1 MIWSR
6 RFLTAAIRLLVCVF
20 AICRM
25 TRSRSASAIMDHS
38 YRGKP
43 SARCGDHW
51 RVMLEGKARHCVA
64 AALSFQAPILA
75 IGRRGPSAQPADNI
89 RLTLYWYE
97 SSTNRKASGMRNLT
111 VYQRFAMI
119 IAALSIVLF
128 SASALQIL
136 VLRDAV
142 LDERRTTVRNLV
154 EAATRIL
161 THYEAEAKAGKIEPD
176 RARQMAFA
184 SISAMRWGEYS
195 DYVGVYGTGSADAGV
210 TYVHANPK
218 YINVNRWEFKDSTGK
233 LLIQDIVRTA
243 RAGGGF
249 VEYLAPRS
257 AGGAELRKLSYV
269 GAFGAGDKMLALQAG
284 AYVDDVDAVVF
295 RRMLWAGIAGL
306 AGLAIAGF
314 VAFWLGRGLVMPL
327 KRTCAAMDELAKG
340 NLAVEIPFVDRTN
353 EIGRIARSL
362 QVFKDHLVESTRLR
376 AEQEETKARSAE
388 DRRTAMARIADE
400 FEHSIGGVIRGT
412 TTAADELQNSASSMS
427 TIAVGTTNQS
437 AKVAAA
443 AEQTASNVQTVAAS
457 AEELS
462 TSIAQSAVGQA
473 SRTEAMVG
481 RLVEASQKI
490 GEVMALIQT
499 IAGQTNLLALNATI
513 EAARAGDAGRG
524 FAVVANEV
532 KALSSQTAKAT
543 EEITSQIQAIRD
555 ATGSTVEA
563 IREIGTTIGQMN
575 EITGSI
581 AAAVEEQG
589 AATNEIARSVQ
600 QAAQGAQ
607 EVMQNITGVRE
618 ASSQVDAAATLVL
631 NAAARLTTQSEQ
643 LESETG
649 KFLGNIRAA

>member
-1 MIWSR
+1 
-6 RFLTAAIRLLVCVF
+6 
-20 AICRM
+20 
-25 TRSRSASAIMDHS
+25 
-38 YRGKP
+38 
-43 SARCGDHW
+43 
-51 RVMLEGKARHCVA
+51 
-64 AALSFQAPILA
+64 
-75 IGRRGPSAQPADNI
+75 
-89 RLTLYWYE
+89 
-97 SSTNRKASGMRNLT
+97 MRNLT

-119 IAALSIVLF
+119 IAALTIVLF
-128 SASALQIL
+128 AVSALQIL
-136 VLRDAV
+136 VLRDAT
-142 LDERRTTVRNLV
+142 LDERRTTVRDLV
-154 EAATRIL
+154 EAATKIL
-161 THYEAEAKAGKIEPD
+161 AHYEGEATAGRIEPD
-176 RARQMAFA
+176 KARQMAFA
-184 SISAMRWGEYS
+184 SISSMRWGEYS
-195 DYVGVYGTGSADAGV
+195 DYIGVYGTGSSDAGV

-218 YINVNRWEFKDSTGK
+218 YINVNRWDFKDKSGK

-257 AGGAELRKLSYV
+257 AGGAELRKVSYV
-269 GAFGAGDKMLALQAG
+269 GAFGTGDKALAIQAG
-284 AYVDDVDAVVF
+284 AYVDDIDAVVF
-295 RRMLWAGIAGL
+295 RRMIWAGIAGL
-306 AGLAIAGF
+306 AGLAIAAF
-314 VAFWLGRGLVMPL
+314 AAFWLGRGLVVPL
-327 KRTCAAMDELAKG
+327 NRTCATMDELVKG
-340 NLAVEIPFVDRTN
+340 NLAVDVPFVDQTN

-362 QVFKDHLVESTRLR
+362 QVFKDHLVETTRLR
-376 AEQEETKARSAE
+376 TEQEAMKTRSAE
-388 DRRTAMARIADE
+388 ERRADLARIADD
-400 FEHSIGGVIRGT
+400 FERSIGGVIRGT

-427 TIAVGTTNQS
+427 TIAVGTTDQS

-443 AEQTASNVQTVAAS
+443 AEQTAANVQTVAAS

-462 TSIAQSAVGQA
+462 SSIQEISRQVTQSSSIAQNAVGQA
-473 SRTEAMVG
+473 NRTEAMVG

-513 EAARAGDAGRG
+513 EAARAGEAGRG

-543 EEITSQIQAIRD
+543 DEITSQIQEIRD
-555 ATGSTVEA
+555 ATSSTVNA

-618 ASSQVDAAATLVL
+618 ASSKVDAAATLVL
-631 NAAARLTTQSEQ
+631 NAAARLTSQSEQ

>member
-1 MIWSR
+1 
-6 RFLTAAIRLLVCVF
+6 
-20 AICRM
+20 
-25 TRSRSASAIMDHS
+25 
-38 YRGKP
+38 
-43 SARCGDHW
+43 
-51 RVMLEGKARHCVA
+51 
-64 AALSFQAPILA
+64 
-75 IGRRGPSAQPADNI
+75 
-89 RLTLYWYE
+89 
-97 SSTNRKASGMRNLT
+97 MRNLT
-111 VYQRFAMI
+111 VYQRFAII

-128 SASALQIL
+128 AVSALQIL
-136 VLRDAV
+136 VLHDAV
-142 LDERRTTVRNLV
+142 LNERRTTVRDLV
-154 EAATRIL
+154 DAAAKILAHYDGEAR
-161 THYEAEAKAGKIEPD
+161 AGRVEPD

-195 DYVGVYGTGSADAGV
+195 DYVGVYGTGSTDAGV

-218 YINVNRWEFKDSTGK
+218 YINVNRWDFKDSTGK
-233 LLIQDIVRTA
+233 LLIQEIVRTA

-249 VEYLAPRS
+249 VEYLSPRS
-257 AGGAELRKLSYV
+257 AGGAELRKISYA
-269 GAFGAGDKMLALQAG
+269 GAYGTGDKLLAIQAG
-284 AYVDDVDAVVF
+284 AYVDDIDAVVF
-295 RRMLWAGIAGL
+295 RRMIWAVVAGL
-306 AGLAIAGF
+306 SGLALAAF
-314 VAFWLGRGLVMPL
+314 VAFWLGRGLVVPL
-327 KRTCAAMDELAKG
+327 NQTCTAMDELAKG
-340 NLAVEIPFVDRTN
+340 NLSVDIPFVDRTN

-362 QVFKDHLVESTRLR
+362 QVFRDHLVETTRLR
-376 AEQEETKARSAE
+376 TEQEAMKTRSVE
-388 DRRTAMARIADE
+388 DRRAVLAHIADD
-400 FEHSIGGVIRGT
+400 FERSIGGVIRGT
-412 TTAADELQNSASSMS
+412 ATAADELQNSASSMS
-427 TIAVGTTNQS
+427 TIAVGTTDQS

-462 TSIAQSAVGQA
+462 SSIQEIARQVTQSSSIAQSAVGQA
-473 SRTEAMVG
+473 TRTEGMVG

-513 EAARAGDAGRG
+513 EAARAGEAGKG

-532 KALSSQTAKAT
+532 KALSQQTAKAT

-589 AATNEIARSVQ
+589 AATKEIARSVQ

-607 EVMQNITGVRE
+607 GVMQNIAGVRE
-618 ASSQVDAAATLVL
+618 ASIQVDSAATLVL
-631 NAAARLTTQSEQ
+631 NAAAQLTTQSEQ
-643 LESETG
+643 LETETG

>member
-1 MIWSR
+1 
-6 RFLTAAIRLLVCVF
+6 
-20 AICRM
+20 
-25 TRSRSASAIMDHS
+25 
-38 YRGKP
+38 
-43 SARCGDHW
+43 
-51 RVMLEGKARHCVA
+51 
-64 AALSFQAPILA
+64 
-75 IGRRGPSAQPADNI
+75 
-89 RLTLYWYE
+89 
-97 SSTNRKASGMRNLT
+97 MRNLT

-128 SASALQIL
+128 AVSALQIL

-161 THYEAEAKAGKIEPD
+161 THYEGEAKAGRIEPD

-195 DYVGVYGTGSADAGV
+195 DYVGVYGTGSTDAGV

-218 YINVNRWEFKDSTGK
+218 YINVNRWEFKDRTGK

-269 GAFGAGDKMLALQAG
+269 GFFGAGDKMLALQAG

-306 AGLAIAGF
+306 AGLAIAGL
-314 VAFWLGRGLVMPL
+314 VAFWLGRGLVVPL
-327 KRTCAAMDELAKG
+327 KRTCEAMDELARG
-340 NLAVEIPFVDRTN
+340 NLDVDIPYADRSN
-353 EIGRIARSL
+353 ETGRIARSL
-362 QVFKDHLVESTRLR
+362 QVFKDHLVETTRLR
-376 AEQEETKARSAE
+376 TEQEEMKTRSVE
-388 DRRTAMARIADE
+388 DRRAVMVRIADD
-400 FEHSIGGVIRGT
+400 FERSIGGVIRGT
-412 TTAADELQNSASSMS
+412 ATAADELQNSASSMS
-427 TIAVGTTNQS
+427 TIAVGTTDQS

-462 TSIAQSAVGQA
+462 SSIQEIARQVTQSSSIAQSAVGQA
-473 SRTEAMVG
+473 GRTEAMVG

-513 EAARAGDAGRG
+513 EAARAGEAGKG
-524 FAVVANEV
+524 FAVVATEV

-555 ATGSTVEA
+555 ATGSTVDA
-563 IREIGTTIGQMN
+563 IREIGTTIGQMS
-575 EITGSI
+575 EIAGSI
-581 AAAVEEQG
+581 AAAVEQQG

-607 EVMQNITGVRE
+607 GVMQNIAGVRE
-618 ASSQVDAAATLVL
+618 ASVQVDAAATLVL
-631 NAAARLTTQSEQ
+631 NAAARLTSQSEQ
-643 LESETG
+643 LETETG

>member
-1 MIWSR
+1 
-6 RFLTAAIRLLVCVF
+6 
-20 AICRM
+20 
-25 TRSRSASAIMDHS
+25 
-38 YRGKP
+38 
-43 SARCGDHW
+43 
-51 RVMLEGKARHCVA
+51 
-64 AALSFQAPILA
+64 
-75 IGRRGPSAQPADNI
+75 
-89 RLTLYWYE
+89 
-97 SSTNRKASGMRNLT
+97 MRNLT
-111 VYQRFAMI
+111 VYQRFGLI
-119 IAALSIVLF
+119 IAALTMVLF
-128 SASALQIL
+128 AVSALQIL
-136 VLRDAV
+136 VLRDAT
-142 LDERRTTVRNLV
+142 LEERRATVRNLV
-154 EAATRIL
+154 EAATKVL
-161 THYEAEAKAGKIEPD
+161 THYEAEAKAGRIEPD
-176 RARQMAFA
+176 KARQMAFA

-195 DYVGVYGTGSADAGV
+195 DYFGVYGMGSSDAGV

-218 YINVNRWEFKDSTGK
+218 YINVNRWDFKDKSGK

-257 AGGAELRKLSYV
+257 AGGDELRKISYV
-269 GAFGAGDKMLALQAG
+269 GAFGTGDKALALQAG
-284 AYVDDVDAVVF
+284 AYVDDIDAVVF
-295 RRMLWAGIAGL
+295 RRMMWAGIAGL
-306 AGLAIAGF
+306 AGLAIAAF
-314 VAFWLGRGLVMPL
+314 AAFWLGRGLVVPL
-327 KRTCAAMDELAKG
+327 NRTCSTMDELVKG
-340 NLAVEIPFVDRTN
+340 NLAVDVPFVDQTN
-353 EIGRIARSL
+353 EVGRIARSL
-362 QVFKDHLVESTRLR
+362 QVFKDHLVETTRLR
-376 AEQEETKARSAE
+376 TEQEAMKTRSAE
-388 DRRTAMARIADE
+388 ERRTDLARIADE
-400 FEHSIGGVIRGT
+400 FERSIGGVIRST

-427 TIAVGTTNQS
+427 TIAVGTTGQS

-462 TSIAQSAVGQA
+462 SSIQEISRQVTQSSSIAQNAVGQA

-513 EAARAGDAGRG
+513 EAARAGEAGRG

-543 EEITSQIQAIRD
+543 DEITSQIQEIRD
-555 ATGSTVEA
+555 ATGSTVNA

-618 ASSQVDAAATLVL
+618 ASSKVDAAATLVL
-631 NAAARLTTQSEQ
+631 NAAAQLTSQSEQ
-643 LESETG
+643 LETETG
-649 KFLGNIRAA
+649 KFLGSIRAA

>member
-1 MIWSR
+1 
-6 RFLTAAIRLLVCVF
+6 
-20 AICRM
+20 
-25 TRSRSASAIMDHS
+25 
-38 YRGKP
+38 
-43 SARCGDHW
+43 
-51 RVMLEGKARHCVA
+51 ML
-64 AALSFQAPILA
+64 
-75 IGRRGPSAQPADNI
+75 
-89 RLTLYWYE
+89 
-97 SSTNRKASGMRNLT
+97 RNLT
-111 VYQRFAMI
+111 VYQRFAII

-128 SASALQIL
+128 AVSALQIL

-142 LDERRTTVRNLV
+142 LDERRTTVHDLV
-154 EAATRIL
+154 DAAAKIL
-161 THYEAEAKAGKIEPD
+161 AHYDDEAKAGRIEPD

-195 DYVGVYGTGSADAGV
+195 DYIGVYGTGSADAGV

-218 YINVNRWEFKDSTGK
+218 YINVNRWDFKDSTGK

-249 VEYLAPRS
+249 VEYLSPRS
-257 AGGAELRKLSYV
+257 AGGAELRKISYA
-269 GAFGAGDKMLALQAG
+269 GAYGTGDKLLAIQAG
-284 AYVDDVDAVVF
+284 AYVDDIDAVVF
-295 RRMLWAGIAGL
+295 RRMIWAVIAGL
-306 AGLAIAGF
+306 SGLALAGF
-314 VAFWLGRGLVMPL
+314 VAFWLGRGLVVPL
-327 KRTCAAMDELAKG
+327 SQTCAAMDELAKG
-340 NLAVEIPFVDRTN
+340 NLSADIPFVDRTN
-353 EIGRIARSL
+353 ETGRIARSL
-362 QVFKDHLVESTRLR
+362 QVFRDHLVETTRLR
-376 AEQEETKARSAE
+376 TEQEAMKTRSVE
-388 DRRTAMARIADE
+388 DRRAVLARIADD
-400 FEHSIGGVIRGT
+400 FERSIGGVIRGT
-412 TTAADELQNSASSMS
+412 ATAADELQSSASSMS
-427 TIAVGTTNQS
+427 TIAVGTTDQS

-462 TSIAQSAVGQA
+462 SSIQEIARQVTQSSSIAQSAVGQA
-473 SRTEAMVG
+473 TRTEGMVG

-490 GEVMALIQT
+490 GEVMALIHT

-513 EAARAGDAGRG
+513 EAARAGEAGKG

-532 KALSSQTAKAT
+532 KALSQQTAKAT

-589 AATNEIARSVQ
+589 AATKEIARSVQ

-607 EVMQNITGVRE
+607 GVMQNIAGVRE
-618 ASSQVDAAATLVL
+618 ASVQVDSAATLVL
-631 NAAARLTTQSEQ
+631 NAAAQLTTQSEQ
-643 LESETG
+643 LETETG

>member
-1 MIWSR
+1 
-6 RFLTAAIRLLVCVF
+6 
-20 AICRM
+20 
-25 TRSRSASAIMDHS
+25 
-38 YRGKP
+38 
-43 SARCGDHW
+43 
-51 RVMLEGKARHCVA
+51 
-64 AALSFQAPILA
+64 
-75 IGRRGPSAQPADNI
+75 
-89 RLTLYWYE
+89 
-97 SSTNRKASGMRNLT
+97 MRNLT

-119 IAALSIVLF
+119 IAALTMVLF
-128 SASALQIL
+128 AVSALQIL

-142 LDERRTTVRNLV
+142 LGERRTTVRDLV
-154 EAATRIL
+154 EAATKIL
-161 THYEAEAKAGKIEPD
+161 AHYEGEAKAGRIEPD
-176 RARQMAFA
+176 KARQMAFA
-184 SISAMRWGEYS
+184 SISSMRWGEYS
-195 DYVGVYGTGSADAGV
+195 DYIGVYGTGSADAGV

-218 YINVNRWEFKDSTGK
+218 YINVNRWEFKDKSGK

-249 VEYLAPRS
+249 VEYLSPRS
-257 AGGAELRKLSYV
+257 AGGAELRKVSYV
-269 GAFGAGDKMLALQAG
+269 GAFGAGDKLLALQAG
-284 AYVDDVDAVVF
+284 AYVDDIDAVVF
-295 RRMLWAGIAGL
+295 RRMIWAGIAGL
-306 AGLAIAGF
+306 AGLAFAAF
-314 VAFWLGRGLVMPL
+314 AAFWLGRGLVGPL
-327 KRTCAAMDELAKG
+327 NRTCAAMDEVAKG
-340 NLAVEIPFVDRTN
+340 NLAVDIPFVDRTN
-353 EIGRIARSL
+353 EVGRIARSL
-362 QVFKDHLVESTRLR
+362 QVFRDHLVETTRLR
-376 AEQEETKARSAE
+376 TEQEAMKVRSAE
-388 DRRTAMARIADE
+388 ERRTDLARIADD
-400 FEHSIGGVIRGT
+400 FERSIGGVIRGT
-412 TTAADELQNSASSMS
+412 ATAADELQDSASSMS
-427 TIAVGTTNQS
+427 TIAVGTTGQS

-462 TSIAQSAVGQA
+462 SSIQEIARQVTQSSSIAQNAVGQA
-473 SRTEAMVG
+473 NRTEAMVG

-618 ASSQVDAAATLVL
+618 ASSKVDAAATLVL
-631 NAAARLTTQSEQ
+631 NAAAQLTSQSEQ
-643 LESETG
+643 LETETG

>member
-1 MIWSR
+1 
-6 RFLTAAIRLLVCVF
+6 
-20 AICRM
+20 
-25 TRSRSASAIMDHS
+25 MDHS

-89 RLTLYWYE
+89 RLTWYWYE

-119 IAALSIVLF
+119 IAALTIVLF
-128 SASALQIL
+128 AVSALQIL
-136 VLRDAV
+136 VLRDAT
-142 LDERRTTVRNLV
+142 LDERRTTVRDLV
-154 EAATRIL
+154 EAATKVL
-161 THYEAEAKAGKIEPD
+161 AHYEGEAKAGRIEPD
-176 RARQMAFA
+176 KARQMAFA

-195 DYVGVYGTGSADAGV
+195 DYIGVYGTGSADAGV

-218 YINVNRWEFKDSTGK
+218 YINVNRWDFKDKSGK

-257 AGGAELRKLSYV
+257 AGGAELRKVSYV
-269 GAFGAGDKMLALQAG
+269 GAFGAGDKLLALQAG
-284 AYVDDVDAVVF
+284 AYVDDIDAVVF
-295 RRMLWAGIAGL
+295 SRMIWAGIGGL
-306 AGLAIAGF
+306 AGLAIAAF
-314 VAFWLGRGLVMPL
+314 AAFWLGRGLVGPL
-327 KRTCAAMDELAKG
+327 NRTCSAMDELAKG
-340 NLAVEIPFVDRTN
+340 NLAVDIPFVERTN

-362 QVFKDHLVESTRLR
+362 QVFRDHLVETTRLR
-376 AEQEETKARSAE
+376 TEQEEMKVRSVE
-388 DRRTAMARIADE
+388 ERRTDLSRIADD
-400 FEHSIGGVIRGT
+400 FERSIGGVIRGT
-412 TTAADELQNSASSMS
+412 ATAADELQDSASSMS
-427 TIAVGTTNQS
+427 TIAVGTTGQS

-462 TSIAQSAVGQA
+462 SSIQEIARQVTQSSSIAQNAVGQA
-473 SRTEAMVG
+473 NRTEAMVG

>member
-1 MIWSR
+1 
-6 RFLTAAIRLLVCVF
+6 
-20 AICRM
+20 
-25 TRSRSASAIMDHS
+25 
-38 YRGKP
+38 
-43 SARCGDHW
+43 
-51 RVMLEGKARHCVA
+51 
-64 AALSFQAPILA
+64 
-75 IGRRGPSAQPADNI
+75 
-89 RLTLYWYE
+89 
-97 SSTNRKASGMRNLT
+97 MRNLT

-128 SASALQIL
+128 AVSALQIL

-195 DYVGVYGTGSADAGV
+195 DYVGVYGTGGADAGV
-210 TYVHANPK
+210 AYVHANPK

-269 GAFGAGDKMLALQAG
+269 GAFGAGDKLLALQAG
-284 AYVDDVDAVVF
+284 AYVDDIDAVVF

-306 AGLAIAGF
+306 GGLAIAGI
-314 VAFWLGRGLVMPL
+314 VAFWLGRGLVGPL
-327 KRTCAAMDELAKG
+327 RQTCAAMDELAKG
-340 NLAVEIPFVDRTN
+340 NLAVDVPFVDRTN

-362 QVFKDHLVESTRLR
+362 QVFKDHLVETTRLR
-376 AEQEETKARSAE
+376 SQQEEMKTRSAE
-388 DRRTAMARIADE
+388 DRRAVMARIADD
-400 FEHSIGGVIRGT
+400 FERSIGGVIRGT
-412 TTAADELQNSASSMS
+412 TTAADELQDQASSMS
-427 TIAVGTTNQS
+427 TIAVGTTDQS

-462 TSIAQSAVGQA
+462 TSIQEIARQVTQSSSIAQSAVGQA

-513 EAARAGDAGRG
+513 EAARAGEAGKG
-524 FAVVANEV
+524 FAVVATEV

-543 EEITSQIQAIRD
+543 EDITSQIQAIRD
-555 ATGSTVEA
+555 ATGSTVDA

-581 AAAVEEQG
+581 ATAVEQQG

-607 EVMQNITGVRE
+607 GVMQNIAGVRE
-618 ASSQVDAAATLVL
+618 ASVQVDAAATLVL
-631 NAAARLTTQSEQ
+631 NAAARLTSQSEQ
-643 LESETG
+643 LETETG

>member
-1 MIWSR
+1 
-6 RFLTAAIRLLVCVF
+6 
-20 AICRM
+20 
-25 TRSRSASAIMDHS
+25 
-38 YRGKP
+38 
-43 SARCGDHW
+43 
-51 RVMLEGKARHCVA
+51 
-64 AALSFQAPILA
+64 
-75 IGRRGPSAQPADNI
+75 
-89 RLTLYWYE
+89 
-97 SSTNRKASGMRNLT
+97 MRNLT

-327 KRTCAAMDELAKG
+327 KRTCMAMDELAKG
-340 NLAVEIPFVDRTN
+340 NLAVDIAFVDRTN

-376 AEQEETKARSAE
+376 AEQEETKARSAA

-462 TSIAQSAVGQA
+462 TSIQEIARQVTQSTSIAQSAVGQA

-513 EAARAGDAGRG
+513 EAARAGEAGKG
-524 FAVVANEV
+524 FAVVATEV

-555 ATGSTVEA
+555 ATGSTVDA

-581 AAAVEEQG
+581 ATAVEQQG
-589 AATNEIARSVQ
+589 AATKEIARSVQ

-607 EVMQNITGVRE
+607 GVMQNIAGVRE
-618 ASSQVDAAATLVL
+618 ASVQVDAAATLVL
-631 NAAARLTTQSEQ
+631 NAAAQLTSQSEQ
-643 LESETG
+643 LETETG

>member
-1 MIWSR
+1 
-6 RFLTAAIRLLVCVF
+6 
-20 AICRM
+20 
-25 TRSRSASAIMDHS
+25 
-38 YRGKP
+38 
-43 SARCGDHW
+43 
-51 RVMLEGKARHCVA
+51 
-64 AALSFQAPILA
+64 
-75 IGRRGPSAQPADNI
+75 
-89 RLTLYWYE
+89 
-97 SSTNRKASGMRNLT
+97 MRNLT

-161 THYEAEAKAGKIEPD
+161 TLYEAEAKAGKIEPD
-176 RARQMAFA
+176 QARQMAFA
-184 SISAMRWGEYS
+184 SIGAMRWGEYS
-195 DYVGVYGTGSADAGV
+195 DYVGVYGTGGADAGV

-269 GAFGAGDKMLALQAG
+269 GAFGAGDKLLALQAG
-284 AYVDDVDAVVF
+284 AYVDDIDAVVF

-306 AGLAIAGF
+306 GGLVIAGF
-314 VAFWLGRGLVMPL
+314 VAFWLGRGLVVPL
-327 KRTCAAMDELAKG
+327 KRTCTAMDELAKG
-340 NLAVEIPFVDRTN
+340 NLAVDIAFVDRTN

-362 QVFKDHLVESTRLR
+362 QVFKDHLVETTRLR
-376 AEQEETKARSAE
+376 SEQEETKARSAA
-388 DRRTAMARIADE
+388 DRRTSMARIADE

-462 TSIAQSAVGQA
+462 TSIQEIARQVTQSTSIAQSAVGQA

-513 EAARAGDAGRG
+513 EAARAGEAGKG
-524 FAVVANEV
+524 FAVVATEV

-555 ATGSTVEA
+555 ATGSTVDA

-581 AAAVEEQG
+581 ATAVEQQG
-589 AATNEIARSVQ
+589 AATKEIARSVQ

-607 EVMQNITGVRE
+607 GVTQNIAGVRE
-618 ASSQVDAAATLVL
+618 ASVQVDAAATLVL
-631 NAAARLTTQSEQ
+631 NAAAQLTSQSEQ
-643 LESETG
+643 LETETG

>member
-1 MIWSR
+1 
-6 RFLTAAIRLLVCVF
+6 
-20 AICRM
+20 
-25 TRSRSASAIMDHS
+25 
-38 YRGKP
+38 
-43 SARCGDHW
+43 
-51 RVMLEGKARHCVA
+51 
-64 AALSFQAPILA
+64 
-75 IGRRGPSAQPADNI
+75 
-89 RLTLYWYE
+89 
-97 SSTNRKASGMRNLT
+97 MRNLT

-119 IAALSIVLF
+119 IAALTIVRF
-128 SASALQIL
+128 AVSAVQIL
-136 VLRDAV
+136 VLRDAT
-142 LDERRTTVRNLV
+142 LDERRTTVRGFV
-154 EAATRIL
+154 EAATKIL
-161 THYEAEAKAGKIEPD
+161 AHYEGEAKAGRIEPD
-176 RARQMAFA
+176 KAPQMAFA
-184 SISAMRWGEYS
+184 AISSMRWGEYS
-195 DYVGVYGTGSADAGV
+195 DYIGVYGTGSSDAGV

-218 YINVNRWEFKDSTGK
+218 YINVNRWDFKDKSGK

-257 AGGAELRKLSYV
+257 AGGDELRKVSYV
-269 GAFGAGDKMLALQAG
+269 GAFGTGDKALALQAG
-284 AYVDDVDAVVF
+284 AYVDDIDAVVF
-295 RRMLWAGIAGL
+295 RRMMWAGIAGL
-306 AGLAIAGF
+306 GGLVVAAF
-314 VAFWLGRGLVMPL
+314 AAFWLGRGVVGPL
-327 KRTCAAMDELAKG
+327 NRTCSVMDELVRG
-340 NLAVEIPFVDRTN
+340 NLAVDVPFVDQTN
-353 EIGRIARSL
+353 EVGRIARSL
-362 QVFKDHLVESTRLR
+362 QIFKDHLVETTRLR
-376 AEQEETKARSAE
+376 TEQEEMKVRSAE
-388 DRRTAMARIADE
+388 ERRTDLSRIADD
-400 FEHSIGGVIRGT
+400 FERSIGGVIRGT
-412 TTAADELQNSASSMS
+412 TSAADELQNSASSMS
-427 TIAVGTTNQS
+427 TIAVGTTDQS
-437 AKVAAA
+437 ARVAAA

-457 AEELS
+457 AEQLS
-462 TSIAQSAVGQA
+462 SSIQEISRQVTQSSSIAQNAVGQA
-473 SRTEAMVG
+473 GRTEAMVG

-555 ATGSTVEA
+555 ATGSTVDA

-607 EVMQNITGVRE
+607 EVMQNISGVRE
-618 ASSQVDAAATLVL
+618 ASGKVNAAATLVL
-631 NAAARLTTQSEQ
+631 NAAAQLTSQSEQ

>member
-1 MIWSR
+1 
-6 RFLTAAIRLLVCVF
+6 
-20 AICRM
+20 
-25 TRSRSASAIMDHS
+25 
-38 YRGKP
+38 
-43 SARCGDHW
+43 
-51 RVMLEGKARHCVA
+51 
-64 AALSFQAPILA
+64 
-75 IGRRGPSAQPADNI
+75 
-89 RLTLYWYE
+89 
-97 SSTNRKASGMRNLT
+97 MRNLT

-128 SASALQIL
+128 AVSALQIL

-142 LDERRTTVRNLV
+142 LDERRTTVRDLV

-161 THYEAEAKAGKIEPD
+161 AHYEGEAKAGKIEPD

-195 DYVGVYGTGSADAGV
+195 DYVGVYGTGSTDAGV

-218 YINVNRWEFKDSTGK
+218 YINVNRWEFKDRTGK

-269 GAFGAGDKMLALQAG
+269 GSFGAGDKMLALQAG

-306 AGLAIAGF
+306 AGLAIAGL
-314 VAFWLGRGLVMPL
+314 VAFWLGRGLVVPL
-327 KRTCAAMDELAKG
+327 KRTCEAMDELARG
-340 NLAVEIPFVDRTN
+340 NLAVDIPYADRSN
-353 EIGRIARSL
+353 ETGRIARSL
-362 QVFKDHLVESTRLR
+362 QVFKDHLVETTRLR
-376 AEQEETKARSAE
+376 TEQEEMKTRSVE
-388 DRRTAMARIADE
+388 ERRAVMIRIADD
-400 FEHSIGGVIRGT
+400 FERSIGGVIRGT
-412 TTAADELQNSASSMS
+412 ATAADELQNSASSMS
-427 TIAVGTTNQS
+427 TIAVGTTDQS

-462 TSIAQSAVGQA
+462 SSIQEIARQVTQSSSIAQSAVGQA
-473 SRTEAMVG
+473 GRTEAMVG

-513 EAARAGDAGRG
+513 EAARAGEAGKG
-524 FAVVANEV
+524 FAVVATEV

-555 ATGSTVEA
+555 ATGSTVDA

-581 AAAVEEQG
+581 AAAVEQQG

-607 EVMQNITGVRE
+607 GVMQNIAGVRE
-618 ASSQVDAAATLVL
+618 ASVQVDAAATLVL
-631 NAAARLTTQSEQ
+631 NAAARLTSQSEQ
-643 LESETG
+643 LETETG